1 MILIV
6 ESGATKTDWRV
17 VSPDKE
23 PFMIKTAGMN
33 LASVSNEAVEAAARE
48 AVDAFASAGIAGE
61 VDEIHFYAAGLIP
74 TGREEPVPSQ
84 AAGLDAILRTV
95 FAHSSIEYTSDTMAA
110 ARSVCGHKPGI
121 AAILGTGSNSCLFDG
136 EKIVKNVRSGG
147 FILGDEGGATRL
159 GKLFISDFIK
169 GLVTEPVSGEFERDF
184 EVDYMTVVQ
193 KVYKGDAPSGYL
205 GSFAPWIL
213 ERYDSSEYVRKLVDG
228 NFRDFCERVLLQ
240 YDVAG
245 HPVGIVG
252 GFGYACKE
260 ILKSVAEPYGIR
272 FGSIIPAP
280 MEGLVDY
287 HLRRI

>member
-1 MILIV
+1 M
-6 ESGATKTDWRV
+6 
-17 VSPDKE
+17 
-23 PFMIKTAGMN
+23 
-33 LASVSNEAVEAAARE
+33 
-48 AVDAFASAGIAGE
+48 
-61 VDEIHFYAAGLIP
+61 
-74 TGREEPVPSQ
+74 
-84 AAGLDAILRTV
+84 
-95 FAHSSIEYTSDTMAA
+95 
-110 ARSVCGHKPGI
+110 
-121 AAILGTGSNSCLFDG
+121 
-136 EKIVKNVRSGG
+136 
-147 FILGDEGGATRL
+147 
-159 GKLFISDFIK
+159 
-169 GLVTEPVSGEFERDF
+169 SGEFERDF